1 MRITYIRHSAF
12 LVELED
18 IVCLFDY
25 AEGNLPEIA
34 RDKRLC
40 VFASHHHSD
49 HFNPE
54 IFTRFA
60 DHPRCTFILSDDIR
74 TVPAGEKAPVVRTGP
89 DCRRIFPGG
98 KRGAMS
104 VSTIGSTDCGVAFV
118 VNYAGK
124 TVYHAGDLHWW
135 AWPDDT
141 PEEERDMKNGYFA
154 EIAKLNGVRL
164 DAAFLPLDPRLG
176 ANYWM
181 GFDAMMRSA
190 DIRKAFPMHMWE
202 KYEYISKLKAMSVSE
217 AYRGRIADITAP
229 GQVFEI

>member
-12 LVELED
+12 LAEWED

-25 AEGNLPEIA
+25 AEGELPEID

-60 DHPRCTFILSDDIR
+60 DHPRHTFILSDDIR

-89 DCRRIFPGG
+89 NCRRIFPGG

-141 PEEERDMKNGYFA
+141 PEEERDMKNRYFA

-181 GFDAMMRSA
+181 GLT
-190 DIRKAFPMHMWE
+190 P
-202 KYEYISKLKAMSVSE
+202 
-217 AYRGRIADITAP
+217 
-229 GQVFEI
+229 

>member
-12 LVELED
+12 LVEWED

-25 AEGNLPEIA
+25 AEGDLPEIA

-60 DHPRCTFILSDDIR
+60 DHPRHTFILSDDIR

-89 DCRRIFPGG
+89 NCRRIFPGG
-98 KRGAMS
+98 KMGAMS

-141 PEEERDMKNGYFA
+141 P
-154 EIAKLNGVRL
+154 
-164 DAAFLPLDPRLG
+164 
-176 ANYWM
+176 
-181 GFDAMMRSA
+181 
-190 DIRKAFPMHMWE
+190 
-202 KYEYISKLKAMSVSE
+202 
-217 AYRGRIADITAP
+217 
-229 GQVFEI
+229 

>member
-1 MRITYIRHSAF
+1 MEAHPCALHTPAQRVSC
-12 LVELED
+12 EWED

-25 AEGNLPEIA
+25 AEGELPEID

-60 DHPRCTFILSDDIR
+60 DHPRHTFILSDDIR

-89 DCRRIFPGG
+89 NCRRIFPGG

-141 PEEERDMKNGYFA
+141 PEEERDMKNCYFA
-154 EIAKLNGVRL
+154 EIAQAQRRPAGCGVSSARPASRRKLL
-164 DAAFLPLDPRLG
+164 DGL
-176 ANYWM
+176 
-181 GFDAMMRSA
+181 
-190 DIRKAFPMHMWE
+190 
-202 KYEYISKLKAMSVSE
+202 
-217 AYRGRIADITAP
+217 
-229 GQVFEI
+229 

>member
-12 LVELED
+12 LAEWED

-25 AEGNLPEIA
+25 AEGELPEID

-40 VFASHHHSD
+40 VFASHHHSE
-49 HFNPE
+49 HFDPE

-60 DHPRCTFILSDDIR
+60 DHPRHTFILSDDIR

-124 TVYHAGDLHWW
+124 TS
-135 AWPDDT
+135 
-141 PEEERDMKNGYFA
+141 
-154 EIAKLNGVRL
+154 
-164 DAAFLPLDPRLG
+164 
-176 ANYWM
+176 
-181 GFDAMMRSA
+181 GFRH
-190 DIRKAFPMHMWE
+190 PG
-202 KYEYISKLKAMSVSE
+202 
-217 AYRGRIADITAP
+217 GRH
-229 GQVFEI
+229 